1 MNVIICIYILSEMIF
16 IQMYARSRSHKNRW
30 NQNGKNWKNS
40 TKNTIKDVLNF
51 TLLIINEQNK
61 I

>member
-30 NQNGKNWKNS
+30 NQNGKNLKNS

-51 TLLIINEQNK
+51 YLINYQ
-61 I
+61 

>member
-1 MNVIICIYILSEMIF
+1 MIF

-30 NQNGKNWKNS
+30 NQNGKKWKNS

-51 TLLIINEQNK
+51 YHINYQ
-61 I
+61 